1 MISTIKKPTK
11 TELIK
16 NIQNLKSPNIEVFE
30 VFDQTNKNTLF
41 KNIKIIVLS
50 QPKNDSFKKFLELL
64 DIYKDKR
71 VELYDRLVFFNII
84 KQFKEGDVIVCYE
97 IKSIKRTLELN

>member
-16 NIQNLKSPNIEVFE
+16 NIQNLKSPNMEVFE

-41 KNIKIIVLS
+41 KNITNYLRFGNLSII
-50 QPKNDSFKKFLELL
+50 
-64 DIYKDKR
+64 
-71 VELYDRLVFFNII
+71 II
-84 KQFKEGDVIVCYE
+84 RNK
-97 IKSIKRTLELN
+97 

>member
-41 KNIKIIVLS
+41 KNITNYLRFGNLSVIIIRN
-50 QPKNDSFKKFLELL
+50 K
-64 DIYKDKR
+64 
-71 VELYDRLVFFNII
+71 
-84 KQFKEGDVIVCYE
+84 
-97 IKSIKRTLELN
+97 

>member
-30 VFDQTNKNTLF
+30 VFDQNNKNTLF
-41 KNIKIIVLS
+41 KNITNYLRFGNLSII
-50 QPKNDSFKKFLELL
+50 
-64 DIYKDKR
+64 
-71 VELYDRLVFFNII
+71 II
-84 KQFKEGDVIVCYE
+84 RNK
-97 IKSIKRTLELN
+97 

>member
-41 KNIKIIVLS
+41 KNITNYLRFGNLSII
-50 QPKNDSFKKFLELL
+50 
-64 DIYKDKR
+64 
-71 VELYDRLVFFNII
+71 II
-84 KQFKEGDVIVCYE
+84 RNK
-97 IKSIKRTLELN
+97 

>member
-1 MISTIKKPTK
+1 MVSTIKKPTK

-41 KNIKIIVLS
+41 KNITNYLRFGNLSII
-50 QPKNDSFKKFLELL
+50 
-64 DIYKDKR
+64 
-71 VELYDRLVFFNII
+71 II
-84 KQFKEGDVIVCYE
+84 RNK
-97 IKSIKRTLELN
+97 

>member
-41 KNIKIIVLS
+41 KNITNYLRFGNLSIIVIRN
-50 QPKNDSFKKFLELL
+50 K
-64 DIYKDKR
+64 
-71 VELYDRLVFFNII
+71 
-84 KQFKEGDVIVCYE
+84 
-97 IKSIKRTLELN
+97 

>member
-30 VFDQTNKNTLF
+30 VFDQNNKNTLF
-41 KNIKIIVLS
+41 KNITNYLRFGNLSVIIIRN
-50 QPKNDSFKKFLELL
+50 K
-64 DIYKDKR
+64 
-71 VELYDRLVFFNII
+71 
-84 KQFKEGDVIVCYE
+84 
-97 IKSIKRTLELN
+97 